1 MSFLT
6 LEFDADAADAER
18 WADAL
23 LDAGALAVDTTDP
36 HAGSDRE
43 IARYGEPNLVSTP
56 TAIDLWPVCR
66 LSALFANDAD
76 AGDALVRVSAA
87 LGAAVPA
94 HAITAIADDDW
105 VRKTQQQFQPI
116 RVAPVLWIVPSG
128 CEPVEPKAINL
139 RLDPGLAF
147 GTGSHPTTRMCL
159 RWLAL
164 HLSAG
169 ATVLDYGCGS
179 GILAIAA
186 AKLGAGAVDGIDVGT
201 QAIPASREN
210 AKRDNVVA
218 GFDLAEAC
226 KATTYD
232 VVVANILA
240 NPLQL
245 LAPLLA
251 AHVRARGHIVLS
263 GILEPQAA
271 AVIAAYERWFTIDVW
286 NSEGGWVALAGS
298 RINDD
303 V

>member
-1 MSFLT
+1 MSFLA

-23 LDAGALAVDTTDP
+23 LVAGALAIDTADP

-43 IARYGEPNLVSTP
+43 IAKYGEPG
-56 TAIDLWPVCR
+56 AAAADLWPVCR
-66 LSALFANDAD
+66 LSALFAKNTD
-76 AGDALVRVSAA
+76 AGDALARASAE

-94 HAITAIADDDW
+94 HTVHAIDDDDW

-116 RVAPVLWIVPSG
+116 CVAAGLWIVPSW
-128 CEPVEPKAINL
+128 CEPVEAKAINL

-159 RWLAL
+159 SWLVQ
-164 HLSAG
+164 HLAAG
-169 ATVLDYGCGS
+169 ETVLDYGCGS

-186 AKLGAGAVDGIDVGT
+186 AKLGAAAVDGIDVDT
-201 QAIPASREN
+201 QAISASRDN
-210 AKRDNVVA
+210 ARLNRITA
-218 GFDLAEAC
+218 RFDLPGAFDAG
-226 KATTYD
+226 KYD

-251 AHVRARGHIVLS
+251 ARVRAGGHIVLS
-263 GILEPQAA
+263 GILEAQAA
-271 AVIAAYERWFTIDVW
+271 VVSVAYARWFTIDVW
-286 NSEGGWVALAGS
+286 NSEEGWVALAGR
-298 RINDD
+298 RIDD
-303 V
+303 DG

>member
-1 MSFLT
+1 MSFLA
-6 LEFDADAADAER
+6 LRFDANAADAER

-23 LDAGALAVDTTDP
+23 LDAGALAIDIADP

-43 IARYGEPNLVSTP
+43 IARYDEPNVTP
-56 TAIDLWPVCR
+56 TAVDLWPVCR
-66 LSALFANDAD
+66 LSALFAKDAD
-76 AGDALVRVSAA
+76 AGNALARVSAA
-87 LGAAVPA
+87 LGTAVPT
-94 HAITAIADDDW
+94 HTIVAIADDDW

-116 RVAPVLWIVPSG
+116 CVAPGVWIVPSW
-128 CEPVEPKAINL
+128 CKPVDAKAINL

-164 HLSAG
+164 HLG
-169 ATVLDYGCGS
+169 GGETVLDYGCGS

-186 AKLGAGAVDGIDVGT
+186 AKLGAAAVAGIDVDT
-201 QAIPASREN
+201 QAIVASRDN
-210 AKRDNVVA
+210 ANLNNVVA
-218 GFDLAEAC
+218 RFDLPEAA
-226 KATTYD
+226 KAGTYD

-240 NPLQL
+240 DPLQL

-251 AHVRARGHIVLS
+251 AHVRAGGNIVLS

-271 AVIAAYERWFTIDVW
+271 AVMAAYERWFTIDVW
-286 NSEGGWVALAGS
+286 NSEEGWVALAGS

-303 V
+303 G

>member
-1 MSFLT
+1 MSFLA
-6 LEFDADAADAER
+6 LEFDANAADAER

-23 LDAGALAVDTTDP
+23 LDAGALAIDTADP
-36 HAGSDRE
+36 HVGSERE
-43 IARYGEPNLVSTP
+43 IARYGEPNSTTAP
-56 TAIDLWPVCR
+56 TAADLWPVCR
-66 LSALFANDAD
+66 LSALFGKDAD
-76 AGDALVRVSAA
+76 AGNALAKVSAV

-94 HAITAIADDDW
+94 HTIATIADDDW

-116 RVAPVLWIVPSG
+116 CVAPGLWIVPSW
-128 CEPVEPKAINL
+128 CEPADPKAINL

-186 AKLGAGAVDGIDVGT
+186 AKLGAGAVNGIDVDT
-201 QAIPASREN
+201 QAITASREN
-210 AKRDNVVA
+210 AKLNNVVA
-218 GFDLAEAC
+218 RFDLAEAFT
-226 KATTYD
+226 ASTYD

-251 AHVRARGHIVLS
+251 ARVRARGQVVLS

-271 AVIAAYERWFTIDVW
+271 AVIAAYEPWFTIDVW
-286 NSEGGWVALAGS
+286 NSEEGWVALAGS
-298 RINDD
+298 RTDD
-303 V
+303 G

>member
-1 MSFLT
+1 MSFLA
-6 LEFDADAADAER
+6 LEFDANAADAER

-23 LDAGALAVDTTDP
+23 LDAGALAVDTADP
-36 HAGSDRE
+36 HVGSERE
-43 IARYGEPNLVSTP
+43 IARYGEPNSITAP
-56 TAIDLWPVCR
+56 TAADLWPVCR
-66 LSALFANDAD
+66 LSALFGKDAD
-76 AGDALVRVSAA
+76 AGNALAKVSAV

-94 HAITAIADDDW
+94 YTIATIADDDW

-116 RVAPVLWIVPSG
+116 CVAPGLWIVPSW
-128 CEPVEPKAINL
+128 CEPADPKAINL

-147 GTGSHPTTRMCL
+147 GTGSHPTTLMCL

-186 AKLGAGAVDGIDVGT
+186 AKLGAAAVDAIDVDT
-201 QAIPASREN
+201 QAITASREN
-210 AKRDNVVA
+210 AKLNNVVA
-218 GFDLAEAC
+218 RFDLAEAFT
-226 KATTYD
+226 ASTYD

-251 AHVRARGHIVLS
+251 ARVRARGQVVLS

-271 AVIAAYERWFTIDVW
+271 AVIAAYEPWFTIDVW
-286 NSEGGWVALAGS
+286 NSEEGWVALAGS
-298 RINDD
+298 RTDD
-303 V
+303 G

>member
-1 MSFLT
+1 MSFLA
-6 LEFDADAADAER
+6 LEFDANAADAER

-23 LDAGALAVDTTDP
+23 LDAGALAVDTADR
-36 HAGSDRE
+36 HVGSERE
-43 IARYGEPNLVSTP
+43 IARYGEPNSTTAP
-56 TAIDLWPVCR
+56 TAADLWPVCR
-66 LSALFANDAD
+66 LSALFGKDAD
-76 AGDALVRVSAA
+76 AGNALAKVSAV
-87 LGAAVPA
+87 LGVAVPA
-94 HAITAIADDDW
+94 YTIATIADDDW

-116 RVAPVLWIVPSG
+116 CVAPGLWIVPSW
-128 CEPVEPKAINL
+128 CEPADPKAINL

-147 GTGSHPTTRMCL
+147 GTGSHPTTLMCL

-186 AKLGAGAVDGIDVGT
+186 AKLGAGAVDGIDVDT
-201 QAIPASREN
+201 RAITASRDN
-210 AKRDNVVA
+210 AKLNNVVA
-218 GFDLAEAC
+218 RFDLAEAFT
-226 KATTYD
+226 ASTYN

-251 AHVRARGHIVLS
+251 ARVRARGQVVLS

-271 AVIAAYERWFTIDVW
+271 AVIAAYEPWFTIDVW
-286 NSEGGWVALAGS
+286 NSEEGWVALAGS
-298 RINDD
+298 RTDD
-303 V
+303 G

>member
-1 MSFLT
+1 MSFLA
-6 LEFDADAADAER
+6 LEFDANAADAER

-23 LDAGALAVDTTDP
+23 LDAGALAVDTADP
-36 HAGSDRE
+36 HVGSERE
-43 IARYGEPNLVSTP
+43 IARYGEPNSITAP
-56 TAIDLWPVCR
+56 TAADLWPVCR
-66 LSALFANDAD
+66 LSALFGKDAD
-76 AGDALVRVSAA
+76 AGNALAKVSAV

-94 HAITAIADDDW
+94 YTIATIADDDW

-116 RVAPVLWIVPSG
+116 CVAPGLWIVPSW
-128 CEPVEPKAINL
+128 CEPADPKAINL

-186 AKLGAGAVDGIDVGT
+186 AKLGAGAVNGIDVDT
-201 QAIPASREN
+201 QAITASREN
-210 AKRDNVVA
+210 AKLNNVVA
-218 GFDLAEAC
+218 RFDLAEAFT
-226 KATTYD
+226 ASTYD

-251 AHVRARGHIVLS
+251 ARVRARGQVVLS

-271 AVIAAYERWFTIDVW
+271 AVIAAYEPWFTIDVW
-286 NSEGGWVALAGS
+286 NSEEGWVALAGS
-298 RINDD
+298 RTDD
-303 V
+303 G

>member
-1 MSFLT
+1 MSFLA
-6 LEFDADAADAER
+6 LEFDANAADAER

-23 LDAGALAVDTTDP
+23 LDAGALAIDTADP
-36 HAGSDRE
+36 HVGSERE
-43 IARYGEPNLVSTP
+43 IARYGEPNSTTAP
-56 TAIDLWPVCR
+56 TAADLWPVCR
-66 LSALFANDAD
+66 LSALFGKDAD
-76 AGDALVRVSAA
+76 AGNALAKVSAV
-87 LGAAVPA
+87 LGVAVPA
-94 HAITAIADDDW
+94 YTIATIADDDW

-116 RVAPVLWIVPSG
+116 CVAPGLWIVPSW
-128 CEPVEPKAINL
+128 CEPADPKAINL

-186 AKLGAGAVDGIDVGT
+186 AKLGAGVVDGIDVDT
-201 QAIPASREN
+201 RAITASRDN
-210 AKRDNVVA
+210 AKLNNVVA
-218 GFDLAEAC
+218 RFDLAEAFT
-226 KATTYD
+226 ASTYN

-251 AHVRARGHIVLS
+251 ARVRARGQVVLS

-271 AVIAAYERWFTIDVW
+271 AVIAAYEPWFTIDVW
-286 NSEGGWVALAGS
+286 NSEEGWVALAGS
-298 RINDD
+298 RTDD
-303 V
+303 G